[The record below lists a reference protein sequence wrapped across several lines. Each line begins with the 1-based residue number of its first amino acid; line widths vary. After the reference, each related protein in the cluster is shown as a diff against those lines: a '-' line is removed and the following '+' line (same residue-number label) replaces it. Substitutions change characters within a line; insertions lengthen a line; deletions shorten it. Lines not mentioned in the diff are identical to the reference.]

1 MFAPNKMTQKK
12 NSYFDRNE
20 SQIFEQSV
28 APVISDKDGKKVGS
42 RVDDH
47 PKLLNQRFSIE
58 EVVGGDKE
66 VPAAKE

>member
-1 MFAPNKMTQKK
+1 M
-12 NSYFDRNE
+12 
-20 SQIFEQSV
+20 

-47 PKLLNQRFSIE
+47 PKLLNQRLSIE